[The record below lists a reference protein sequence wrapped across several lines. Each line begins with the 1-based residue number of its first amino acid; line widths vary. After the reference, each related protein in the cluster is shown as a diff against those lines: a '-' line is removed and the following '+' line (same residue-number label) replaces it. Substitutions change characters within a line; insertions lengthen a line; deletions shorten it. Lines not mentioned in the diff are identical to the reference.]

1 MIQQKRHFLTTKLL
15 VIDLSNFI
23 YRAFYATEPLTAPDG
38 TPVNATYG
46 LMKMLNQLLTKY
58 KPTHVLIAK
67 DSASVDSIRVELFPE
82 YKGTRSSPPDNL
94 SPQFPLIREMLEGL
108 ELVQVCISR
117 YEADD
122 VIGSVATQ
130 WKDKFDEILIATGD
144 KDMLQFVGG
153 NVKVIDTMK
162 NIEYGREEVKTKM
175 GVYPEHVVD
184 YLSLVGDTSDNIPG
198 VAGIGPKG
206 AIALIEEYGSLSNI
220 LGNVSGIK
228 SGRNRACLEKHSDT
242 AIFSKNLATIRTE
255 LDLGVSPEDCKYQLH
270 STDKLTAFF
279 DRLGFKS
286 FKGRF

>member
-1 MIQQKRHFLTTKLL
+1 LSKLL

-46 LMKMLNQLLTKY
+46 LMKMLNQILVKY
-58 KPTHVLIAK
+58 QPTHVLVAR

-82 YKGTRSSPPDNL
+82 YKGTRSSMPDNL
-94 SPQFPLIREMLEGL
+94 SPQFPLIKEMIEGL
-108 ELVQVCISR
+108 ELIQVCISR

-153 NVKVIDTMK
+153 NVKVVDTMK

-175 GVYPEHVVD
+175 GVYPEQIVD

-206 AIALIEEYGSLSNI
+206 AIALIEEYGTVERI
-220 LGNVSGIK
+220 IERMDGIK
-228 SGRNRACLEKHSDT
+228 SGRAKTSMQTGRDS
-242 AIFSKNLATIRTE
+242 AILSKNLVTIRTE
-255 LDLGVSPEDCKYQLH
+255 LDLGVNPEDCKYQLH
-270 STDKLTAFF
+270 STDKLNAFF